1 MGLMEKLNL
10 REMKARAKL
19 KLAGRTGN
27 RRKVAEA
34 RTEEAEAKLLKTQ
47 DEILDTVAEMRKEYG
62 ARRR

>member
-10 REMKARAKL
+10 REMKAKAKL
-19 KLAGRTGN
+19 KLASRTGN
-27 RRKVAEA
+27 RRMVAEA